1 MDFLLLIRRD
11 LALEPY
17 EATLRRQA
25 FAYFGRIEIRK
36 HRSEQFDRFV
46 HIDDLAWLGKQRRC
60 LDVGR
65 ENFAVT
71 IENVGAC
78 GGDGILRDAAP
89 SAVALPD
96 GRKHNAAYSNN
107 RSEAREC

>member
-36 HRSEQFDRFV
+36 HRGEQFDRFV

-65 ENFAVT
+65 ENFSVA
-71 IENVGAC
+71 IETVGAGR
-78 GGDGILRDAAP
+78 GGGSPRVVSPAAE
-89 SAVALPD
+89 ALP
-96 GRKHNAAYSNN
+96 RRRQN
-107 RSEAREC
+107 R